1 MGSKNILRISSRAEL
16 EKYMFYYNCQT
27 REELE
32 ELLLTE
38 YNTIVKYSKNKKHE
52 TGF

>member
-1 MGSKNILRISSRAEL
+1 MGSKNILRINSRAEL
-16 EKYMFYYNCQT
+16 EKHMFYYNCQT

-38 YNTIVKYSKNKKHE
+38 YNTIVKYSKNKKA
-52 TGF
+52 

>member
-1 MGSKNILRISSRAEL
+1 MDSKSILKISSRAEL

-38 YNTIVKYSKNKKHE
+38 YNTIVKYNKNKKHE
-52 TGF
+52 AHF